1 MGIGFLEDLA
11 LQHRLD
17 LLLLVYVVPAIN
29 LIPTT
34 VAFISVTYGT
44 RPTDRSP
51 FAYRAARWWFTVQL
65 ASGLVA
71 LVYDLYSWWS
81 VQTRWTAALRELTGE
96 EMLNGSEIAE
106 AANELFY
113 VHFFGLVVCLIPILG
128 AVFRAVAL
136 HRHVSGSGPVRSA
149 AQL

>member
-51 FAYRAARWWFTVQL
+51 FAYRAARWWLTVQL

-71 LVYDLYSWWS
+71 LVYGVYCWLFVQLKWRVSFRDLN
-81 VQTRWTAALRELTGE
+81 GE
-96 EMLNGSEIAE
+96 EMLNGS
-106 AANELFY
+106 
-113 VHFFGLVVCLIPILG
+113 
-128 AVFRAVAL
+128 
-136 HRHVSGSGPVRSA
+136 
-149 AQL
+149 